1 MFKVSNVQYSI
12 ACGVQCFAFKG
23 RIACGGQG
31 FNCFAFNCLRR
42 SMFSRSKAEAE
53 PSIFPFSQFPI
64 FPSSHFPIFSF
75 SHFPISPFP
84 YSITSPIFPYLCPG
98 DNLFYRI
105 PACPRVRKV
114 RTTQSAILP
123 NGKVLRLN
131 TVGTASAT
139 ENIPSRRKVR

>member
-1 MFKVSNVQYSI
+1 MFNSLRRSMLCVQLP
-12 ACGVQCFAFKG
+12 AAFNGFAFKG
-23 RIACGGQG
+23 RIACGVQG

-42 SMFSRSKAEAE
+42 LMFSRSIAEAE
-53 PSIFPFSQFPI
+53 PSIFPFSQFPN
-64 FPSSHFPIFSF
+64 FPSSHLPIF
-75 SHFPISPFP
+75 PFP